1 MNTTGLCKR
10 GTGKV
15 FGGFS
20 KYFEKYIFALT
31 LNSYFQGMI
40 SDAKKEEIRDA
51 ADIVEVVSDYVKLK
65 RSGSGFTGLCPY
77 HNEKSP
83 SFHVSPRLGIFKCF
97 GCGESGDV
105 FKFIMDQGGLN
116 FNEALRTLADRFG
129 VYIPQEQSSY
139 EEQVIEQEKEGILH
153 ALKFAGVFFYRSLM
167 ELDEAHKAR
176 SYLEKRGY
184 GGDII
189 KQFGLGYAPTSG
201 QALIDAAQQAGI
213 DPLYLLG
220 GDLVKQRTDSEGMYD
235 TFRGRLMFPIFNPT
249 GKVIAFAGRVLGNEK
264 IAKYINSAQTKVYNK
279 SEVVYGVNFSKNQI
293 RKHKEMILV
302 EGYTDVISL
311 HQHGIDNVVASS
323 GTALTPGQLGTLH
336 RFGDT
341 LTMIYD
347 SDAAGQNAMKKGI
360 LFALEEG
367 LEVKLLE
374 LPDGEDP
381 DSFVKK
387 FGKDSFDD
395 FKHKNSQDFID
406 FLIAKAATEGRLE
419 APISLA
425 KVINELI
432 AAVAH
437 IPDTIQRQIYIQH
450 LHQKTQKY
458 RKGTDHELFQEL
470 DRVLRDRAAQKER
483 AQQRERNQKSAN
495 RYGLNRVNS
504 QLVRTSPEVLG
515 YEDSVHN
522 AENEMRFSALDDKH
536 VEGNRLGIMSNKK
549 VSKPHYEKEL
559 IRIMI
564 SFGREMV
571 GYVSALANEKL
582 FEDQEL
588 RLFYLDII
596 ERYKAEKSFGVE
608 HYSRQQSPYP
618 ELMGDIFLEIHT
630 ASSRHHEKTGVEFK
644 KDKDPYRS
652 VKGCL
657 KALEINYFRRKR
669 AELAEQFKSADLS
682 NKKEIVALQSEI
694 QKKITDLEQRDSEE
708 LYPDPVSK
716 KVENQ
721 SPKRFHYVMK
731 KDRKKSK

>member
-1 MNTTGLCKR
+1 
-10 GTGKV
+10 
-15 FGGFS
+15 
-20 KYFEKYIFALT
+20 
-31 LNSYFQGMI
+31 MI

-51 ADIVEVVSDYVKLK
+51 ADIVEVVSDYVTLK

-83 SFHVSPRLGIFKCF
+83 SFHVTPRLGIFKCF

-129 VYIPQEQSSY
+129 VYLPQEQSSY
-139 EEQVIEQEKEGILH
+139 EEQVFEQEKEGILH

-167 ELDEAHKAR
+167 ELDEAQKAR
-176 SYLEKRGY
+176 SYLEQRGY
-184 GGDII
+184 GSDII
-189 KQFGLGYAPTSG
+189 KQFGLGYAPSSG

-213 DPLYLLG
+213 DPMYLLG
-220 GDLVKQRTDSEGMYD
+220 GDLVKQRTESEGMYD

-264 IAKYINSAQTKVYNK
+264 TAKYINSAQTKVYNK

-293 RKHKEMILV
+293 RKNKEMILV

-323 GTALTPGQLGTLH
+323 GTALTPGQLRTLH

-360 LFALEEG
+360 LLALEEG

-381 DSFVKK
+381 DSFVKQ
-387 FGKDSFDD
+387 FGKESFDD
-395 FKHKNSQDFID
+395 FKHKKSQDFVD
-406 FLIAKAATEGRLE
+406 FLLAKAATEGRLE

-425 KVINELI
+425 RVINELI
-432 AAVAH
+432 EAVAH
-437 IPDTIQRQIYIQH
+437 IPDTIQRQVYIQH
-450 LHQKTQKY
+450 LHQKTQQY
-458 RKGTDHELFQEL
+458 RKGTDRELFQEL
-470 DRVLRDRAAQKER
+470 DRALRERAVQKER
-483 AQQRERNQKSAN
+483 AQQRQRNQEARNQHGRNQQASN
-495 RYGLNRVNS
+495 R
-504 QLVRTSPEVLG
+504 
-515 YEDSVHN
+515 
-522 AENEMRFSALDDKH
+522 FDD
-536 VEGNRLGIMSNKK
+536 VEGRGELGRSVPDALEYGHPVYRDEDAGRYAELDPRGFDGDGFRTAAIKQ
-549 VSKPHYEKEL
+549 VPKPHYEKEL

-564 SFGREMV
+564 SFGRDMV
-571 GYVSALANEKL
+571 GYVGGLANEKL

-588 RLFYLDII
+588 RVFYLDII
-596 ERYKAEKSFGVE
+596 ERYKAEESFGIE
-608 HYSRQQSPYP
+608 YYSRQQSPYP
-618 ELMGDIFLEIHT
+618 ELVGDIFLEIHT
-630 ASSRHHEKTGVEFK
+630 ASTRHHEKTGIEFK

-657 KALEINYFRRKR
+657 KALEINYFKRKR
-669 AELAEQFKSADLS
+669 ADLAERFKSADTQE
-682 NKKEIVALQSEI
+682 KKEIVALQSEI
-694 QKKITDLEQRDSEE
+694 QKKITDREQRDSEE
-708 LYPDPVSK
+708 LYPDPVGK
-716 KVENQ
+716 KGESL
-721 SPKRFHYVMK
+721 SPKSFHYVMK
-731 KDRKKSK
+731 KDREKKD

>member
-1 MNTTGLCKR
+1 
-10 GTGKV
+10 
-15 FGGFS
+15 
-20 KYFEKYIFALT
+20 
-31 LNSYFQGMI
+31 MI

-83 SFHVSPRLGIFKCF
+83 SFHVTPRLGIFKCF

-129 VYIPQEQSSY
+129 VYLPQEQSSY
-139 EEQVIEQEKEGILH
+139 EEQVFEQEKEGILH

-167 ELDEAHKAR
+167 ELDEAQKAR
-176 SYLEKRGY
+176 SYLDQRGY
-184 GGDII
+184 GRDII
-189 KQFGLGYAPTSG
+189 KQFGLGYAPSSG
-201 QALIDAAQQAGI
+201 QALIDAAQEAGI
-213 DPLYLLG
+213 DHLYLQG
-220 GDLVKQRTDSEGMYD
+220 GDLVKQRTESEGVYD

-264 IAKYINSAQTKVYNK
+264 TAKYINSAQTKVYNK

-293 RKHKEMILV
+293 RKNKEMILV

-323 GTALTPGQLGTLH
+323 GTALTPGQLRTLH

-360 LFALEEG
+360 LLALEEG

-381 DSFVKK
+381 DSFVKQ
-387 FGKDSFDD
+387 FGKESFDD
-395 FKHKNSQDFID
+395 IKHKKSQDFVD
-406 FLIAKAATEGRLE
+406 FLLAKAATEGRLE

-425 KVINELI
+425 RVINELI
-432 AAVAH
+432 EAVAH
-437 IPDTIQRQIYIQH
+437 IPDTIQRQVYIQH
-450 LHQKTQKY
+450 VHQKTQQY
-458 RKGTDHELFQEL
+458 RKGTDRELFQEL
-470 DRVLRDRAAQKER
+470 DRALRERAVQKER
-483 AQQRERNQKSAN
+483 AQQRQRNQEARN
-495 RYGLNRVNS
+495 RQGRNEQASNRFDNMEGSGEFGITAPYASEYAHPVYS
-504 QLVRTSPEVLG
+504 DEVAGRYAEMDPKGVGGDGFRTAAIKQVP
-515 YEDSVHN
+515 
-522 AENEMRFSALDDKH
+522 
-536 VEGNRLGIMSNKK
+536 
-549 VSKPHYEKEL
+549 KPHYEKEL

-564 SFGREMV
+564 SFGRDMV
-571 GYVSALANEKL
+571 GYVGGLANEKL

-596 ERYKAEKSFGVE
+596 ERYKAEESFGVDY
-608 HYSRQQSPYP
+608 YSRQPSPYP
-618 ELMGDIFLEIHT
+618 ELLGDIFLEIHT
-630 ASSRHHEKTGVEFK
+630 ASTRHHEKTGIEFK

-657 KALEINYFRRKR
+657 KALEINYFKRKR
-669 AELAEQFKSADLS
+669 AELAERFKSADTQD
-682 NKKEIVALQSEI
+682 KKEIVALQSEI
-694 QKKITDLEQRDSEE
+694 QKKITDREQRDSEA
-708 LYPDPVSK
+708 LYPDPVGK
-716 KVENQ
+716 KGESL
-721 SPKRFHYVMK
+721 SPKSFHYVMK
-731 KDRKKSK
+731 KDREKKD

>member
-1 MNTTGLCKR
+1 
-10 GTGKV
+10 
-15 FGGFS
+15 
-20 KYFEKYIFALT
+20 
-31 LNSYFQGMI
+31 MI

-65 RSGSGFTGLCPY
+65 RSGSGFAGLCPY

-83 SFHVSPRLGIFKCF
+83 SFHVTPRLGIFKCF

-129 VYIPQEQSSY
+129 VYLPQEQSSY
-139 EEQVIEQEKEGILH
+139 EEQVFEQEKEGILH

-167 ELDEAHKAR
+167 ELDEAQKAR
-176 SYLEKRGY
+176 SYLEQRGY
-184 GGDII
+184 GSDII
-189 KQFGLGYAPTSG
+189 KQFGLGYAPSSG

-213 DPLYLLG
+213 DLMYLLG
-220 GDLVKQRTDSEGMYD
+220 GDLVKKRTESEGMYD

-264 IAKYINSAQTKVYNK
+264 TAKYINSAQTKVYNK

-293 RKHKEMILV
+293 RKNKEMILV

-323 GTALTPGQLGTLH
+323 GTALTLGQLRTLH

-360 LFALEEG
+360 LLALEEG

-381 DSFVKK
+381 DSFVKQ
-387 FGKDSFDD
+387 FGKESFDNI
-395 FKHKNSQDFID
+395 KHKKTQDFVD
-406 FLIAKAATEGRLE
+406 FLLAKAATEGRLE

-425 KVINELI
+425 RVINELI
-432 AAVAH
+432 EAVAH
-437 IPDTIQRQIYIQH
+437 IPDTIQRQVYIQH
-450 LHQKTQKY
+450 LHQKTQQY
-458 RKGTDHELFQEL
+458 RKGTDRELFQEL
-470 DRVLRDRAAQKER
+470 DRALRERAVQKER
-483 AQQRERNQKSAN
+483 AQQRQRNQEARN
-495 RYGLNRVNS
+495 RQGRNQQASNRFDDMEGSGELGRTVPDALEYGHPVYSDEDAGRYAELDPRGFDEDGF
-504 QLVRTSPEVLG
+504 RTVAIKQVP
-515 YEDSVHN
+515 
-522 AENEMRFSALDDKH
+522 
-536 VEGNRLGIMSNKK
+536 
-549 VSKPHYEKEL
+549 KPHYEKEL

-564 SFGREMV
+564 SFGRDMV
-571 GYVSALANEKL
+571 GYVGGLANEKL

-596 ERYKAEKSFGVE
+596 ERYKAEQSIGIE
-608 HYSRQQSPYP
+608 YYSRQQSPYP
-618 ELMGDIFLEIHT
+618 ELVGDIFLEIHT
-630 ASSRHHEKTGVEFK
+630 ASTRHHEKTGIEFK

-657 KALEINYFRRKR
+657 KALEINYFKRKR
-669 AELAEQFKSADLS
+669 AELADRFKSADTQE
-682 NKKEIVALQSEI
+682 KKEIVALQSEI
-694 QKKITDLEQRDSEE
+694 QKKITDREQRDSEE
-708 LYPDPVSK
+708 LYPDPVGK
-716 KVENQ
+716 KGESL
-721 SPKRFHYVMK
+721 SPKSFHYVMK
-731 KDRKKSK
+731 KDREKKD

>member
-1 MNTTGLCKR
+1 
-10 GTGKV
+10 
-15 FGGFS
+15 
-20 KYFEKYIFALT
+20 
-31 LNSYFQGMI
+31 MI

-51 ADIVEVVSDYVKLK
+51 ADIVEVVSDYVTLK

-83 SFHVSPRLGIFKCF
+83 SFHVTPRLGIFKCF

-129 VYIPQEQSSY
+129 VYLPQEQSSY
-139 EEQVIEQEKEGILH
+139 EEQVFEQEKEGILH

-167 ELDEAHKAR
+167 ELDEAQKAR
-176 SYLEKRGY
+176 SYLEQRGY
-184 GGDII
+184 GSDII
-189 KQFGLGYAPTSG
+189 KQFGLGYAPSSG

-213 DPLYLLG
+213 DPMYLLG
-220 GDLVKQRTDSEGMYD
+220 GDLVKQRTESEGMYD

-264 IAKYINSAQTKVYNK
+264 TAKYINSAQTKVYNK

-293 RKHKEMILV
+293 RKNKEMILV

-323 GTALTPGQLGTLH
+323 GTALTPGQLRTLH

-360 LFALEEG
+360 LLALEEG

-381 DSFVKK
+381 DSFVKQ
-387 FGKDSFDD
+387 FGKESFDD
-395 FKHKNSQDFID
+395 FKHKKSQDFVD
-406 FLIAKAATEGRLE
+406 FLLAKAATEGRLE

-425 KVINELI
+425 RVINELI
-432 AAVAH
+432 EAVAH
-437 IPDTIQRQIYIQH
+437 IPDTIQRQVYIQH
-450 LHQKTQKY
+450 LHQKTQQY
-458 RKGTDHELFQEL
+458 RKGTDRELFQEL
-470 DRVLRDRAAQKER
+470 DRALRERAVQKER
-483 AQQRERNQKSAN
+483 AQQRLRNQEARNQHGRNQQASN
-495 RYGLNRVNS
+495 RFDDIAGRGELGRSVPDALQYGHPVYRDEDAGRYAELDPRGFDGDGF
-504 QLVRTSPEVLG
+504 RTAAIKQVP
-515 YEDSVHN
+515 
-522 AENEMRFSALDDKH
+522 
-536 VEGNRLGIMSNKK
+536 
-549 VSKPHYEKEL
+549 KPHYEKEL

-564 SFGREMV
+564 SFGRDMV
-571 GYVSALANEKL
+571 GYVGGLANEKL

-588 RLFYLDII
+588 RVFYLDII
-596 ERYKAEKSFGVE
+596 ERYKAEESFGIE
-608 HYSRQQSPYP
+608 YYSRQKSPYP
-618 ELMGDIFLEIHT
+618 ELVGDIFLEIHT
-630 ASSRHHEKTGVEFK
+630 ASTRHHEKTGIEFK

-657 KALEINYFRRKR
+657 KALEINYFKRKR
-669 AELAEQFKSADLS
+669 ADLAERFKSADTQE
-682 NKKEIVALQSEI
+682 KKEIVALQSEI
-694 QKKITDLEQRDSEE
+694 QKKITDREQRDSEE
-708 LYPDPVSK
+708 LYPDPVGK
-716 KVENQ
+716 KGESL
-721 SPKRFHYVMK
+721 SPKSFHYVMK
-731 KDRKKSK
+731 KDREKKD

>member
-1 MNTTGLCKR
+1 
-10 GTGKV
+10 
-15 FGGFS
+15 
-20 KYFEKYIFALT
+20 
-31 LNSYFQGMI
+31 MI

-83 SFHVSPRLGIFKCF
+83 SFHVTPRLGIFKCF

-129 VYIPQEQSSY
+129 VYLPQEQSSY
-139 EEQVIEQEKEGILH
+139 EEQVFEQEKEGILH

-167 ELDEAHKAR
+167 ELDEAQKAR
-176 SYLEKRGY
+176 SYLDQRGY
-184 GGDII
+184 GHDII
-189 KQFGLGYAPTSG
+189 KQFGLGYAPSSG
-201 QALIDAAQQAGI
+201 QALIDAAQEAGI
-213 DPLYLLG
+213 DHLYLLG
-220 GDLVKQRTDSEGMYD
+220 GDLVKQRTESEGVYD

-264 IAKYINSAQTKVYNK
+264 TAKYINSAQTKVYNK

-293 RKHKEMILV
+293 RKNKEMILV

-323 GTALTPGQLGTLH
+323 GTALTPGQLRTLH

-360 LFALEEG
+360 LLALEEG

-381 DSFVKK
+381 DSFVKQ
-387 FGKDSFDD
+387 FGKESFDD
-395 FKHKNSQDFID
+395 IKHKKSQDFVD
-406 FLIAKAATEGRLE
+406 FLLAKAATEGRLE

-425 KVINELI
+425 RVINELI
-432 AAVAH
+432 EAVAH
-437 IPDTIQRQIYIQH
+437 IPDTIQRQVYIQH
-450 LHQKTQKY
+450 VHQKTQQY
-458 RKGTDHELFQEL
+458 RKGTDRELFQEL
-470 DRVLRDRAAQKER
+470 DRALRERAVQKER
-483 AQQRERNQKSAN
+483 AQQRQRNQEARN
-495 RYGLNRVNS
+495 RQGRNEQASNRFDNMEGSGEFGITAPYASEYAHPVYS
-504 QLVRTSPEVLG
+504 DEVAGRYAEMDPKGFGGDGFRTAAIKQVP
-515 YEDSVHN
+515 
-522 AENEMRFSALDDKH
+522 
-536 VEGNRLGIMSNKK
+536 
-549 VSKPHYEKEL
+549 KPHYEKEL

-564 SFGREMV
+564 SFGRDMV
-571 GYVSALANEKL
+571 GYVGGLANEKL

-596 ERYKAEKSFGVE
+596 ERYKAEESFGVDY
-608 HYSRQQSPYP
+608 YSRQPSPYP
-618 ELMGDIFLEIHT
+618 ELLGDIFLEIHT
-630 ASSRHHEKTGVEFK
+630 ASTRHHEKTGIEFK

-657 KALEINYFRRKR
+657 KALEINYFKRKR
-669 AELAEQFKSADLS
+669 AELAERFKSADTQE
-682 NKKEIVALQSEI
+682 KKEIVALQSEI
-694 QKKITDLEQRDSEE
+694 QKKITDREQRDSED
-708 LYPDPVSK
+708 LYPDPVGK
-716 KVENQ
+716 KGESL
-721 SPKRFHYVMK
+721 SPKSFHYVMK
-731 KDRKKSK
+731 KDREKKD